1 MPLISCKISRYFLKE
16 GFNSRNLSVLHFP
29 VIAPYFPLQRVSQR
43 RINYGLRF
51 GNADFLTNQ
60 TQDNALNFRESKNVL
75 LLNFFKMCESSS
87 STFPYVSYT
96 SMTSYLILLGY
107 QFGLRC
113 QFITTKPVNMIESKF
128 TIPVSTDKFR
138 RLALDSTQVPAN
150 LTNHLSS
157 HSSVNPPKQRCG
169 HSADPSWA
177 NRQIT
182 YRRHEI
188 S

>member
-1 MPLISCKISRYFLKE
+1 MFFSSISLKCA
-16 GFNSRNLSVLHFP
+16 NPRLP
-29 VIAPYFPLQRVSQR
+29 
-43 RINYGLRF
+43 
-51 GNADFLTNQ
+51 
-60 TQDNALNFRESKNVL
+60 
-75 LLNFFKMCESSS
+75 
-87 STFPYVSYT
+87 PYVSYT